1 MLRQIFRSPETRAKV
16 TGKAY
21 ISDVYILDDDVFPD
35 KDDDRMCHEA
45 ILKCALPL
53 ASTLVNNGIDPDK
66 LLNHTISELIADLDD
81 QYAVHA
87 VCG

>member
-1 MLRQIFRSPETRAKV
+1 
-16 TGKAY
+16 
-21 ISDVYILDDDVFPD
+21 
-35 KDDDRMCHEA
+35 MCHEA